1 MPLNSYAMAN
11 LEDVYAQASELF
23 PSKRLAQETA
33 DKIFNES
40 KQSAK
45 NRLEE
50 YLGDTI
56 SEFVDTN
63 CLTGEEFYE
72 VLVDCVR
79 KNWEYYQRNAD
90 CNKNLLN
97 LLKPQS
103 SVELEEYTKK

>member
-1 MPLNSYAMAN
+1 MMTK
-11 LEDVYAQASELF
+11 LEDVYDQASELF
-23 PSKRLAQETA
+23 PSKRMAQETA

-40 KQSAK
+40 KRSAK

-50 YLGDTI
+50 YLADTI

-72 VLVDCVR
+72 VLVDCVF

-90 CNKNLLN
+90 CNKQLLC
-97 LLKPQS
+97 LLKTQS
-103 SVELEEYTKK
+103 LAELEEYSKK